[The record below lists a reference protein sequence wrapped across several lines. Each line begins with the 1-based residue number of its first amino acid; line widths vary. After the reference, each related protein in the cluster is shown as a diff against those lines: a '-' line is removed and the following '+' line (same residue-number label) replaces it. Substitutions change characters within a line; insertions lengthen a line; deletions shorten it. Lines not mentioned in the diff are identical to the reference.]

1 VTVLRRK
8 DVDLQ
13 AWHLTDLSAM
23 AAAFSVL
30 TSQGWRGGI
39 SSDQNGDLRLELN
52 RDEADQIIAS
62 IGDWLVL
69 DMGVRL
75 LTATE
80 CAENY
85 DEAETGS

>member
-1 VTVLRRK
+1 MTVLRRK
-8 DVDLQ
+8 DIDLQ

-75 LTATE
+75 LSDAE